1 MQNFQGNNKLGWWE
15 VGFIII
21 HIRPQCVIKADSEAA
36 INDSCDSVNLN
47 SDNVQLL
54 VVFATEATQHKV
66 LTGTEPEHRNNK
78 NSENNNKQSNNFD
91 ERPYHRRTF
100 QGKNLMLHLTASAA
114 DQSECMWG
122 NLDVRAT
129 ENGAQQCA
137 RKSGSHAPSKVPIP
151 VARYGPPSTT

>member
-1 MQNFQGNNKLGWWE
+1 MQNFQGNNKLGGWE
-15 VGFIII
+15 ISFIIV

-36 INDSCDSVNLN
+36 INDSCDSVNVN

-66 LTGTEPEHRNNK
+66 LTDTEPEHRNNK
-78 NSENNNKQSNNFD
+78 NSENNNKRSNNFD

-100 QGKNLMLHLTASAA
+100 QGKNLMLHLTASEA

-122 NLDVRAT
+122 NLDIRAT
-129 ENGAQQCA
+129 GNSAQQCV
-137 RKSGSHAPSKVPIP
+137 KSLSKM
-151 VARYGPPSTT
+151 PPPGKGHF